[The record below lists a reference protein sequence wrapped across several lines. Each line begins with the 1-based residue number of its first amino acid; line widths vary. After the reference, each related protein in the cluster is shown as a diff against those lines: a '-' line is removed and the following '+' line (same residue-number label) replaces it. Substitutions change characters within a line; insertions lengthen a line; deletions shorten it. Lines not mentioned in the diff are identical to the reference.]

1 MAKVIA
7 LANQKG
13 GVGKTTTAI
22 NLAASLALLGKK
34 VLLLDADPQAN
45 ATSGLGFDINL
56 EGIYECIAGLRKPEE
71 VILQSPDVKNLWL
84 LPSSIDLVAADTELP
99 KLEDAHHVM
108 KRIVDAVRERFD
120 YIFIDCSP
128 SLGYTTVN
136 ILTAADTV
144 LIPVQCE
151 YLALEGLSKLLNTIR
166 KVKSGLNP
174 ALDIEGFLLTMY
186 MRNRL
191 NNQVVNEVR
200 EHFGPLAYD
209 TIIQRNIRL
218 GEAPSH
224 GKPVMLY
231 DAGAVGCGELSHAG
245 PGIPQ
250 AQPQTEKITY
260 RNETTEGIRA
270 RTGRH
275 IRHRRRRRQAQADEP
290 DVRDRRHGD
299 HSQPHAAA
307 YAVRRGG
314 ARRTGRLDP
323 PAGGHPAHHGQ
334 EIRRRKIYHHQRR
347 TPLAC
352 GAARRPDEPP
362 GLYPRGG
369 RREPARHGPGG
380 EHASARISMP

>member
-56 EGIYECIAGLRKPEE
+56 EGIYECISGSRRAEE
-71 VILQSPDVKNLWL
+71 VILQSEDVKNLWV

-99 KLEDAHHVM
+99 KMEQAHRVM
-108 KRIVDAVRERFD
+108 KRIIDEVRDRFD

-136 ILTAADTV
+136 ILTAADSV

-166 KVKSGLNP
+166 KVKSSLNP
-174 ALDIEGFLLTMY
+174 TLEIEGFLLTMY

-191 NNQVVNEVR
+191 NNQVVTEVR
-200 EHFGPLAYD
+200 NHFGPLAYE
-209 TIIQRNIRL
+209 TVIQRNIRL

-231 DAGAVGCGELSHAG
+231 DATAAG
-245 PGIPQ
+245 SISYL
-250 AQPQTEKITY
+250 ALAREFLK
-260 RNETTEGIRA
+260 RN
-270 RTGRH
+270 
-275 IRHRRRRRQAQADEP
+275 
-290 DVRDRRHGD
+290 
-299 HSQPHAAA
+299 
-307 YAVRRGG
+307 
-314 ARRTGRLDP
+314 
-323 PAGGHPAHHGQ
+323 
-334 EIRRRKIYHHQRR
+334 KK
-347 TPLAC
+347 
-352 GAARRPDEPP
+352 
-362 GLYPRGG
+362 
-369 RREPARHGPGG
+369 
-380 EHASARISMP
+380 

>member
-22 NLAASLALLGKK
+22 NLAASIALLGKK

-56 EGIYECIAGLRKPEE
+56 EGIYECIVGEKQPAE
-71 VILQSPDVKNLWL
+71 VILKSADVKNLWV
-84 LPSSIDLVAADTELP
+84 LPSSIDLVAADTELS
-99 KLEDAHHVM
+99 KMENAHHVM
-108 KRIVDAVRERFD
+108 KGIVDKVRENYD

-136 ILTAADTV
+136 ILTAADSV

-166 KVKSGLNP
+166 KVKGGLNP

-191 NNQVVNEVR
+191 NNQVATEVR
-200 EHFGPLAYD
+200 DHFGALVFD

-231 DAGAVGCGELSHAG
+231 DATAVGATNYLTLAKEVL
-245 PGIPQ
+245 
-250 AQPQTEKITY
+250 K
-260 RNETTEGIRA
+260 RN
-270 RTGRH
+270 
-275 IRHRRRRRQAQADEP
+275 
-290 DVRDRRHGD
+290 
-299 HSQPHAAA
+299 
-307 YAVRRGG
+307 
-314 ARRTGRLDP
+314 
-323 PAGGHPAHHGQ
+323 
-334 EIRRRKIYHHQRR
+334 RKQ
-347 TPLAC
+347 
-352 GAARRPDEPP
+352 
-362 GLYPRGG
+362 
-369 RREPARHGPGG
+369 
-380 EHASARISMP
+380 

>member
-22 NLAASLALLGKK
+22 NLSASLALLGKK

-56 EGIYECIAGLRKPEE
+56 EGIYECISGARQAADVLLE
-71 VILQSPDVKNLWL
+71 SPDVKNLWL
-84 LPSSIDLVAADTELP
+84 LPSSIDLVAADAELP
-99 KLEDAHHVM
+99 KMADAHHVL
-108 KRIVDAVRERFD
+108 KRIVDSVRDRFD

-151 YLALEGLSKLLNTIR
+151 YLALEGLSKLLATIR
-166 KVKSGLNP
+166 KVQGTLNP
-174 ALDIEGFLLTMY
+174 ELKIEGFLLTMY

-191 NNQVVNEVR
+191 NNQVVTEVR
-200 EHFGPLAYD
+200 EHFGELAYE

-231 DAGAVGCGELSHAG
+231 DAAAIGSENYLSLAR
-245 PGIPQ
+245 
-250 AQPQTEKITY
+250 EFLK
-260 RNETTEGIRA
+260 RNKNNG
-270 RTGRH
+270 
-275 IRHRRRRRQAQADEP
+275 
-290 DVRDRRHGD
+290 
-299 HSQPHAAA
+299 
-307 YAVRRGG
+307 
-314 ARRTGRLDP
+314 
-323 PAGGHPAHHGQ
+323 
-334 EIRRRKIYHHQRR
+334 
-347 TPLAC
+347 
-352 GAARRPDEPP
+352 
-362 GLYPRGG
+362 
-369 RREPARHGPGG
+369 
-380 EHASARISMP
+380 